1 MSKYKFRLATLQKV
15 REARRDQQRAELAEA
30 LRAEQVL
37 ADHRSELLAEQQE
50 LLRLQRAASEAHYL
64 DVNRILDAQ
73 RYELV
78 LKAREMELAQQ
89 QAAVA
94 AEAERRR
101 LVLVEATRD
110 VRVLE
115 LLDERQRREHL
126 QDQHRNEARQL
137 DEVASQRHGRPGFNV
152 TW

>member
-1 MSKYKFRLATLQKV
+1 MAKYKFRLATLQKV
-15 REARRDQQRAELAEA
+15 REARCDQQRAELAEA
-30 LRAEQVL
+30 LRAEQLL
-37 ADHRSELLAEQQE
+37 ADRRAELLAEQQE
-50 LLRLQRAASEAHYL
+50 LLQLQRESSGAHFL
-64 DVNRILDAQ
+64 NVNRLLDAQ

-78 LKAREMELAQQ
+78 LKAREVELTQQ

-101 LVLVEATRD
+101 LALVESTRD

-115 LLDERQRREHL
+115 LLDDRQRREYEKEL
-126 QDQHRNEARQL
+126 QHTEARQL
-137 DEVASQRHGRPGFNV
+137 DEVAVQRYQAPRSDT